1 MTPGPVPWSLRS
13 VLVSV
18 HDLDRSLAFYRDVL
32 GLRET
37 SREGEV
43 AVLEGEQRTFVMVLR
58 QMRGEA
64 YHYGQQALG
73 PRAVTIDVGSQAE
86 LDAVAK
92 RLAAAEALVS
102 RGPLHASE
110 PFKLVTG
117 RDPDGLPLLF
127 ITYNDGQP
135 LDAHHD
141 LHVALRMYGIDV

>member
-1 MTPGPVPWSLRS
+1 M
-13 VLVSV
+13 LVSV

-37 SREGEV
+37 RRQGKV
-43 AVLEGEQRTFVMVLR
+43 AVLEGDPRTFAMVLR
-58 QMRGEA
+58 EVRGEA

-73 PRAVTIDVGSQAE
+73 PRAVTFDVGSPAE
-86 LDAVAK
+86 LDGVAK

-110 PFKLVTG
+110 PFEVVTG

-127 ITYNDGQP
+127 VTYDDGQP
-135 LDAHHD
+135 LDADHD
-141 LHVALRMYGIDV
+141 LHVALRVYGIDV